1 MNMRTVHVR
10 FRLIFIWV
18 LVSHFLYSQ
27 ENPDSLHANSEAEVW
42 IQGIEPNG
50 MIDYAAIQEEFLT
63 QDPGQI
69 NLSRPDPL
77 DLLKIQ
83 GLRPNQIQIRH
94 TYILTYGPPVSL
106 WELCLLKEFDSLTI
120 EKIRPW
126 LKFEPANRL
135 QVKRQRDEIA
145 LAGNPEGKFRIKA
158 GMNVTSQIR
167 LAVSYKNDSL
177 GMVPLTMPS
186 LNQENLHGSLY
197 YNTPGGEVL
206 IVGDFRTA
214 YGQGLCYA
222 PGASF
227 FSGSDDWRK
236 RSTGVRPYSGYSG
249 FGSNR
254 GVAGKFK
261 WKGLAAEGFSSVKP
275 EEKLTGIH
283 LAYGKDVWKAGLTAI
298 NSLTE
303 KDTSQGGSL
312 YTSYIYK
319 GGVFQALSFDYVA
332 ILGKT
337 AFYGEVCKPDGMP
350 AGLLSGIRYDPIPR
364 LGMQVIYRYY
374 PSRFSN
380 PYATA
385 NSMDGKCQNEQSLM
399 MQIRTAIY
407 NGVSVNATLDLGIH
421 PWYQYRVDHSSFPS
435 VFNFQVLG
443 KPARTM
449 NLDFLWRWKTKSQN
463 VTDETTMHRL
473 DFEEKHTTQLRVT
486 QQLSDVL
493 RFTSRAVFVFNKTG
507 NLRGEGYLLSQD
519 MWWKIRKNV
528 KVSLCYSL
536 FETDGFDQRIY
547 LFENNVPELY
557 SMRSYYGRGD
567 SFTLLASWQFFR
579 RFQMYA
585 KLGLLTDSRPE
596 VQFSL
601 KVNP

>member
-1 MNMRTVHVR
+1 MNQIKVYAR
-10 FRLIFIWV
+10 FRLIILWV
-18 LVSHFLYSQ
+18 FVSHFLYSQ

-42 IQGIEPNG
+42 IQGIEQAG
-50 MIDYAAIQEEFLT
+50 MIDYAAIQEEFLN

-77 DLLKIQ
+77 DLLKIP
-83 GLRPNQIQIRH
+83 GLSPNQIDILH
-94 TYILTYGPPVSL
+94 TYILTYGPLVSL

-126 LKFEPANRL
+126 LKFEHANRL
-135 QVKRQRDEIA
+135 LLRRQRDEIA
-145 LAGNPEGKFRIKA
+145 LAGNPEGKFRIKS
-158 GMNVTSQIR
+158 GLNLTRQIR

-177 GMVPLTMPS
+177 GIVPLTMPA
-186 LNQENLHGSLY
+186 LNQEMLHASLC
-197 YNTPGGEVL
+197 YNTSGGEIL
-206 IVGDFRTA
+206 IVGDYRAAF
-214 YGQGLCYA
+214 GQGLCYA

-227 FSGSDDWRK
+227 FAGSDDWRK

-261 WKGLAAEGFSSVKP
+261 WKGLAVEGFSSVKS
-275 EEKLTGIH
+275 EEKISGIH
-283 LAYGKDVWKAGLTAI
+283 LAYGKGVWKAGLTAI
-298 NSLTE
+298 TSLAE
-303 KDTSQGGSL
+303 QDTSQGDPL
-312 YTSYIYK
+312 YTYHNYK
-319 GGVFQALSFDYVA
+319 GGFFQALSFDYVA

-364 LGMQVIYRYY
+364 LGMQVLYRYY

-385 NSMDGKCQNEQSLM
+385 NSMEGKCQNEQSLM
-399 MQIRTAIY
+399 MQIRAAVY
-407 NGVSVNATLDLGIH
+407 NGVSFNATLDLGVH

-463 VTDETTMHRL
+463 ITDETTMHLL
-473 DFEEKHTTQLRVT
+473 DFEEKHSTQLRIT

-493 RFTSRAVFVFNKTG
+493 RFTSRAVFVFNKTR
-507 NLRGEGYLLSQD
+507 NTRGEGYLLSQD
-519 MWWKIRKNV
+519 LLWKIRKNF
-528 KVSLCYSL
+528 KVSMCYSL

-557 SMRSYYGRGD
+557 SMRAYYGRGD
-567 SFTLLASWQFFR
+567 SFTLIASWQFFR
-579 RFQMYA
+579 RFQIYT
-585 KLGLLTDSRPE
+585 KLGMLTDSRPE